1 MANIRQH
8 GVYADYNATTPL
20 CSQVLTTFKEYQL
33 DVGNMSSGHMYGQHM
48 QERYDQAADSILTC
62 LGAQHYEYFSC
73 GSATEAS
80 NWAFY
85 SLLNHVKGCPR
96 VVVSAIEH
104 PCVIE
109 PLKRYAIEGKIDLK
123 VCSVDKN
130 GRVRLEELE
139 TLVTENTILVS
150 VILAHN
156 EVGVIQPIM
165 EIAEMAHRVGAQL
178 VSDCV
183 QAVGKM
189 PVNLDTLGID
199 IAIVSAHKCYA
210 PTGCGALIIK
220 DTNVLKPWI
229 LGGTQQQKLRG
240 GTVHVLGVDLFA
252 KGLEYCCQELPN
264 AVDIAA
270 WVKQLKEGVKNI
282 DIIASPDQKNQLW
295 NTVSLA
301 VPGKLSHDLMMQC
314 DVNGVAVATG
324 SACATGA
331 VSESRTLL
339 AMGYSKEVVAG
350 VIRLSFGY
358 PTTQREL
365 DAVAST
371 IKFLEN

>member
-1 MANIRQH
+1 MANINHH

-20 CSQVLTTFKEYQL
+20 CAQVLNLLKNGTE
-33 DVGNMSSGHMYGQHM
+33 VGNLSSGHMYGQHM
-48 QERYDQAADSILTC
+48 QARYDQATDYILNS

-80 NWAFY
+80 NWTFY
-85 SLLNHVKGCPR
+85 SLLNQVTGCPR

-104 PCVIE
+104 PCVME
-109 PLKRYAIEGKIDLK
+109 PLKRYAKEGKIDLK

-156 EVGVIQPIM
+156 EVGVIQPM
-165 EIAEMAHRVGAQL
+165 ADIAQLTHAVGAKL
-178 VSDCV
+178 MSDCV

-189 PVNLDTLGID
+189 PVNLEALGID

-220 DTNVLKPWI
+220 DSNALQPWI

-240 GTVHVLGVDLFA
+240 GTVHVLGTELFA

-282 DIIASPDQKNQLW
+282 QIIASPDQENQLW

-331 VSESRTLL
+331 VSESSTLL
-339 AMGYSKEVVAG
+339 AMGYSKNVVAG
-350 VIRLSFGY
+350 AIRLSFGY
-358 PTTQREL
+358 PSTQSDLNVTIQLLQHL
-365 DAVAST
+365 DS
-371 IKFLEN
+371 